1 MKIGVVTIFNVPNY
15 GAMLQCWSLCN
26 AIKNLGHEP
35 ILFYIPVTSGEKTF
49 SHKVRDILQYKFKH
63 DFVKQNLPFTEDL
76 TTEVDAYLVGSD
88 QVWNPNIV
96 GSRLD
101 QFLVSFALK
110 NKPIASFASSFGLKK
125 WPMLDKIESTRKY
138 LSNFKCITVRE
149 KSGVELLK
157 STFNIDAEEV
167 LDPCFL
173 TNDYSSLYS
182 IDENPSDVVFFRL
195 RPWKDM
201 LYKEVEEDAKKR
213 GLSFFNVSAHSF
225 IPHLHRTIRGY
236 NEKYYSVSTW
246 LKKISS
252 AKYVI
257 TDSFH
262 GLVFSL
268 IFKRQFAVINS
279 KPEAITRMESLLS
292 KFGLQHRI
300 VHNSEDAYNLLSKE
314 RIDYDSI
321 GPKLD
326 ILKDKSR
333 GKLKEIIG
341 LLSLKNS

>member
-1 MKIGVVTIFNVPNY
+1 
-15 GAMLQCWSLCN
+15 
-26 AIKNLGHEP
+26 
-35 ILFYIPVTSGEKTF
+35 
-49 SHKVRDILQYKFKH
+49 
-63 DFVKQNLPFTEDL
+63 
-76 TTEVDAYLVGSD
+76 AYLVGSD

-96 GSRLD
+96 GSQLD

-110 NKPIASFASSFGLKK
+110 NKPIASFASSFGLEK
-125 WPMLDKIESTRKY
+125 WPLPDKIESTREY
-138 LSNFKCITVRE
+138 LSKFKRITVRE
-149 KSGVELLK
+149 KSGVELMK
-157 STFNIDAEEV
+157 STFNLDAEEV

-173 TNDYSSLYS
+173 TDDYSSLYS
-182 IDENPSDVVFFRL
+182 PDENPSDVVFFRL
-195 RPWKDM
+195 RPWKDL
-201 LYKEVEEDAKKR
+201 LYKDVEEDAKKR

-225 IPHLHRTIRGY
+225 IPHLNRTIRGY
-236 NEKYYSVSTW
+236 NEKYYSVSKW

-262 GLVFSL
+262 GMVFSL

-300 VHNSEDAYNLLSKE
+300 VSNSEEAFNLITNE
-314 RIDYDSI
+314 HIDYDLI

-326 ILKDKSR
+326 MLKDKSR
-333 GKLKEIIG
+333 GKLKDIIG
-341 LLSLKNS
+341 LLSLKNC

>member
-1 MKIGVVTIFNVPNY
+1 MKIGIVTIFNVPNY

-35 ILFYIPVTSGEKTF
+35 ILIYIPVTPGEKTF
-49 SHKVRDILQYKFKH
+49 SHKVRDILQYKFKQ
-63 DFVKQNLPFTEDL
+63 DFVKHNLPYTADL

-96 GSRLD
+96 GSQLD
-101 QFLVSFALK
+101 QFLVNFALK
-110 NKPIASFASSFGLKK
+110 DKPIASFASSFGLEK
-125 WPMLDKIESTRKY
+125 WPLPDKIESTRNY
-138 LSNFKCITVRE
+138 LSRFKIISVRE
-149 KSGVELLK
+149 KSGVDLLK
-157 STFNIDAEEV
+157 NTFDLNAEEV

-173 TNDYSSLYS
+173 TDDYSSLFS
-182 IDENPSDVVFFRL
+182 PDENPSDVVFFRL

-201 LYKEVEEDAKKR
+201 LYKEVEEEANKR

-225 IPHLHRTIRGY
+225 IPHLNRTIRGY

-292 KFGLQHRI
+292 KFGLQRRI
-300 VHNSEDAYNLLSKE
+300 VKNSEDAFNLISNE
-314 RIDYDSI
+314 HIDYDSI

-326 ILKDKSR
+326 MLKDKSR
-333 GKLKEIIG
+333 GKLKDIIG
-341 LLSLKNS
+341 LFCKSK